1 MTVPLSNIRTFLNTI
16 SVLVHLFWAI
26 YFSRKGRGPFPHHYA
41 ILPVYMTTIVALANF
56 QEIYLRFSECALRR
70 SYFVGLQLETLPLKG
85 LHQSCFKA
93 CKFAKEEFYGGWF
106 PMSSTKYFDKA
117 FNSTT
122 CDGLQWH
129 IQNPVE
135 HLRCSFFRKNHL
147 NTPLDCFSTGDEI

>member
-70 SYFVGLQLETLPLKG
+70 SYFVGLQLETLPLKDCIRVALKPVSLLKKNSMVDDFLWVLLNILTRLLTRPPVMDCSG
-85 LHQSCFKA
+85 TFRTQS
-93 CKFAKEEFYGGWF
+93 
-106 PMSSTKYFDKA
+106 
-117 FNSTT
+117 N
-122 CDGLQWH
+122 
-129 IQNPVE
+129 I
-135 HLRCSFFRKNHL
+135 
-147 NTPLDCFSTGDEI
+147 